1 MEIVGQQTFLDFF
14 YKYLTKGK
22 VSIQDPQETPYSHHK
37 RNLFSPEEQKIGYKR
52 QTQTVEHKG
61 EEEVSKRK
69 GTGTFV
75 PEGEK
80 TASG

>member
-1 MEIVGQQTFLDFF
+1 MEIVGRQTFFDFF
-14 YKYLTKGK
+14 YKYLMKRK
-22 VSIQDPQETPYSHHK
+22 VSVQDPQETPYSQHK
-37 RNLFSPEEQKIGYKR
+37 GNLFSPEEQKIGYKR
-52 QTQTVEHKG
+52 QTQKVEHKG
-61 EEEVSKRK
+61 EEEVNKRK